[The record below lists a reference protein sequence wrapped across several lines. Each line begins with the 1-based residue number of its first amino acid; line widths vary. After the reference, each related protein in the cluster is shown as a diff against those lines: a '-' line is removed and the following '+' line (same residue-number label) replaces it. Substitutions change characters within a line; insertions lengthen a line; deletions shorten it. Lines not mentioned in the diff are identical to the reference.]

1 MDVNKLPYPVVNI
14 IADQP
19 HAGSLKQ
26 LNSVRLSAL
35 QTTYKTEAH
44 DELRKQHRQLERLS
58 KLRAET
64 ANRVPESLPVVN
76 VRLAAPKH
84 PLPQVT
90 AEIAVLEKQREQI
103 ETGLMDKLQA
113 AFDTALASAKSRIN
127 KMIASSMQL
136 EGGLRASFLQANE
149 ADFAIRVSTVAV
161 PAPDPSI
168 KVVMDAIEAKRSGAE
183 TNLLQQA
190 ASEMQG
196 LTDIVLNELG
206 AQIQAHALSL
216 KNLNGKAAFL
226 AVSQQETSKALPVQ
240 ANVRV
245 ESGAA
250 FPTIASMV
258 QGMEA
263 RRDNAESQEASKVLE
278 LELKLLQEENDM
290 IKNALGAAIERI
302 TA

>member
-1 MDVNKLPYPVVNI
+1 M
-14 IADQP
+14 
-19 HAGSLKQ
+19 G
-26 LNSVRLSAL
+26 
-35 QTTYKTEAH
+35 
-44 DELRKQHRQLERLS
+44 
-58 KLRAET
+58 
-64 ANRVPESLPVVN
+64 ANRAPESLPVVN

-84 PLPQVT
+84 PLPEVA
-90 AEIAVLEKQREQI
+90 AEIAALEKQREQL
-103 ETGLMDKLQA
+103 EADLMDKLQA

-136 EGGLRASFLQANE
+136 NTGGSQTSFLQASE

-168 KVVMDAIEAKRSGAE
+168 KGVMDKIEAKRNDAE
-183 TNLLQQA
+183 TKLLEQA

-206 AQIQAHALSL
+206 AQIEAHAASL
-216 KNLNGKAAFL
+216 KTEAKHASFL
-226 AVSQQETSKALPVQ
+226 AVSSKALPAQ
-240 ANVRV
+240 ADLRV

-263 RRDNAESQEASKVLE
+263 RRDSAESQAASKVLE

-290 IKNALGAAIERI
+290 IKSSLSAAIQRI
-302 TA
+302 AA